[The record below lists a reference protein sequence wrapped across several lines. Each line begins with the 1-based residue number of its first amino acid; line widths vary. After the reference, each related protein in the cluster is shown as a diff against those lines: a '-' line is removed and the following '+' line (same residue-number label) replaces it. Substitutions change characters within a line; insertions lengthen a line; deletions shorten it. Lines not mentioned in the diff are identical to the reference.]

1 MAVKIRLARRGR
13 KKLARYDIVVA
24 DARSPRDGRFIEKVG
39 NYDPNP
45 HPATVFLREESILQ
59 WLLKGAQP
67 THTVRN
73 ILSARGILL
82 KKHLQLGV
90 HKGKLTQGE
99 ADEKLTAWEAHKAQR
114 STSGTASTTTK
125 ASPQGDTPAREL
137 TETAKA

>member
-45 HPATVFLREESILQ
+45 HPAAVFLREESILQ

-73 ILSARGILL
+73 ILSARGILFR
-82 KKHLQLGV
+82 KHLQLGV

-99 ADEKLTAWEAHKAQR
+99 ADKKLMAWEAHKTQR
-114 STSGTASTTTK
+114 STGGSASTTAKT
-125 ASPQGDTPAREL
+125 SPQEDTLVREPAE
-137 TETAKA
+137 TEKV